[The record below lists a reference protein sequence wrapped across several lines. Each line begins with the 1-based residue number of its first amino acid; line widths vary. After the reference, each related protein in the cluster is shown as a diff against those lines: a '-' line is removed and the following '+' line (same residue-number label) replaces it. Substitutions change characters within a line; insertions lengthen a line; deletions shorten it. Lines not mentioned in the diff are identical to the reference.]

1 MNNNWKNNLGL
12 VEGGVSVILNTILF
26 VAKYWV
32 GYLTGSVAIM
42 ADAWHTLAD
51 SFTSLVVII
60 GFWIAGK
67 KADKEHPFGHGRAE
81 IIGAIVIATLLGVV
95 GWNFLKE
102 SVSRLYSFRGAVYN
116 LVVIY
121 VFIASVILKEALARF
136 SFWAARKINSES
148 LRGDAWHHRSDAVAS
163 GLIVVGAIF
172 ARRFWWLDGVL
183 GMGVSLLILY
193 AAYDILNSAVQP
205 IMGEAITAKLEK
217 DIKQITQKVSP
228 LVNSVHHLHI
238 HNYGNHTEITLHVR
252 LPAAIQLGEAHAI
265 ATRIERAIKQEK
277 NMEATVH
284 LESE

>member
-12 VEGGVSVILNTILF
+12 VEGGVSVILNTLLF

>member
-12 VEGGVSVILNTILF
+12 VEGGVSVILNTLLF

-217 DIKQITQKVSP
+217 DIKQITKKVSP